1 MKMTKM
7 LWILSVILLTFTTPY
22 GVESTSLKTYCQK
35 SDSTCDTTWTPVDNL
50 EAALVGYDLPSGN
63 PFASNFIEDPGLRK
77 QIFNAT
83 VPANEG
89 NDGFR
94 LETGISVREYDMCD
108 DKFKTKLA
116 TSLSGYKKV
125 LFTFSLTR
133 LMKPSIFKNSFLSIS
148 WCTFLSY

>member
-1 MKMTKM
+1 MEKMWT
-7 LWILSVILLTFTTPY
+7 ILSLILLTFTTPL
-22 GVESTSLKTYCQK
+22 EATLKTYCKK
-35 SDSTCDTTWTPVDNL
+35 SDSKCDTTWTPVDNL

-63 PFASNFIEDPGLRK
+63 HFASNFIEDPGLRK

-89 NDGFR
+89 DDGYR

-116 TSLSGYKKV
+116 TSLSSYKKV
-125 LFTFSLTR
+125 LTLTTAR
-133 LMKPSIFKNSFLSIS
+133 
-148 WCTFLSY
+148 

>member
-1 MKMTKM
+1 MWTM
-7 LWILSVILLTFTTPY
+7 ILSLILLTFTTPLANA
-22 GVESTSLKTYCQK
+22 TLKTYCKK
-35 SDSTCDTTWTPVDNL
+35 SDSKCDTTWTPVDNL

-83 VPANEG
+83 VPATEG
-89 NDGFR
+89 DDGYR

-116 TSLSGYKKV
+116 TSLSSYKKV
-125 LFTFSLTR
+125 IYITLKTNLQFFQELVEITEASKL
-133 LMKPSIFKNSFLSIS
+133 
-148 WCTFLSY
+148 

>member
-1 MKMTKM
+1 MRICT
-7 LWILSVILLTFTTPY
+7 LILLTFTTHLQA
-22 GVESTSLKTYCQK
+22 TLKTYCKK

-89 NDGFR
+89 DDGFR
-94 LETGISVREYDMCD
+94 LETGISVREYEMCD

-116 TSLSGYKKV
+116 TSLAGYKKV
-125 LFTFSLTR
+125 RNSVDSG
-133 LMKPSIFKNSFLSIS
+133 SICPLGNRASVRV
-148 WCTFLSY
+148 

>member
-1 MKMTKM
+1 MEKMWT
-7 LWILSVILLTFTTPY
+7 ILSLILLTFTTPL
-22 GVESTSLKTYCQK
+22 EATLKTYCKK
-35 SDSTCDTTWTPVDNL
+35 SDSKCDTTWTPVDNL

-77 QIFNAT
+77 HIFNAT

-89 NDGFR
+89 DDGYR

-116 TSLSGYKKV
+116 TSLSSYKKV
-125 LFTFSLTR
+125 LTLTTAR
-133 LMKPSIFKNSFLSIS
+133 
-148 WCTFLSY
+148 